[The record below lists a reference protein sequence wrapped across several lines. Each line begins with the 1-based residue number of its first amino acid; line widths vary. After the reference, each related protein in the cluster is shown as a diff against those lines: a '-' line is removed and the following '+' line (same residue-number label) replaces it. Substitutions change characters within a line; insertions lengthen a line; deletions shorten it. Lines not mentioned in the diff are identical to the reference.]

1 VKSFFSSRVSKFNAF
16 MTLCTLGL
24 ITVSLPVMAAP
35 PEACVKTSAGDVV
48 CGTPV
53 PKPPKSN
60 QPGNDETID
69 TQAHEDGVT
78 VELKSCVKG
87 ARNTASC
94 TFVLKSRQ
102 DQNFTLYTAR
112 YAKLVDSAGNEYSSD
127 KVKVGNRTGESFAV
141 PMAKGATYRAVFNFV
156 DVPASLSQVVL
167 LQIGGNYG
175 HLIKFRNVPIN

>member
-1 VKSFFSSRVSKFNAF
+1 MKSFFFSRVSKFNAF

-24 ITVSLPVMAAP
+24 TTVSLPVMAAP
-35 PEACVKTSAGDVV
+35 QEACVKTSAGDVV

-69 TQAHEDGVT
+69 TQVHGEGIT
-78 VELKSCVKG
+78 LELKSCVKG
-87 ARNTASC
+87 ARNTVSC
-94 TFVLKSRQ
+94 TLVLRSPQ

-112 YAKLVDSAGNEYSSD
+112 YSKLVDSAGNEYNSD
-127 KVKVGNRTGESFAV
+127 KVKVGNRTGESLTL
-141 PMAKGATYRAVFNFV
+141 PMAKGATYRAIFNFV
-156 DVPASLSQVVL
+156 DVPASLSQAVL

-175 HLIKFRNVPIN
+175 HLMKFRNVPIN